1 MAEDLHGGE
10 WLFAWNA
17 ADQHNLTVNTNYV
30 DTTTYVCASKTC
42 TVSDTVVVNRSITP
56 PEPWPAAAQRIIN
69 EAGAR
74 PGNMHPDAVDA
85 CK

>member
-56 PEPWPAAAQRIIN
+56 PEPWPAAAQRIMA